1 MSARV
6 TEWINYLISPGD
18 AMDDA
23 RYQTRVIKCPAKMFI
38 VHLIV
43 EYLRYKTRNVTET
56 EVDFLME
63 KFERFEKDQFD
74 NEGNLVQKQA
84 IFNDGEDIFIAVDS
98 ISWFMQFIKSMHYM
112 IHAMGE
118 LYLQQDDDG
127 NYLVKSIEFTSS
139 AADEQLGAAENGTF
153 IVRFSQSTPSKMAI
167 ASKYDEVVSHYQIT
181 YHGDSWSI
189 LEKGKAKPEQYPD
202 LNELLE
208 KTNILLWFS
217 PAFPKDRMIPSP
229 DRLAKI
235 AVAAIAVKATD
246 P

>member
-1 MSARV
+1 MSTRV
-6 TEWINYLISPGD
+6 TECVNYLISPGD

-23 RYQTRVIKCPAKMFI
+23 CYQTRVIKCPAKMFI

-43 EYLRYKTRNVTET
+43 DYLQYKTRNVTET
-56 EVDFLME
+56 EVDFLM
-63 KFERFEKDQFD
+63 KRFERFEKDQFD
-74 NEGNLVQKQA
+74 NEGNLVQKQT

-98 ISWFMQFIKSMHYM
+98 ISWFMQFIKSMHNM

-118 LYLQQDDDG
+118 LYLQQDYDG
-127 NYLVKSIEFTSS
+127 NYLVKSIDFTSS
-139 AADEQLGAAENGTF
+139 AADKQLDVAENGTF
-153 IVRFSQSTPSKMAI
+153 IVRFSQSTASKMAL
-167 ASKYDEVVSHYQIT
+167 ASKYEGVVSHYQIT
-181 YHGDSWSI
+181 YNGDSWSI
-189 LEKGKAKPEQYPD
+189 LEKSKAQPEQYPA

-235 AVAAIAVKATD
+235 AVAAAAVEATN